1 MRRALPLMPVVLL
14 LGMQAPDDRRRLTEA
29 RRAAAAAAATAA
41 ALTTAAKREI
51 VAARGA
57 RQQEHALAGRV
68 EAAAATVRA
77 AQTRV
82 ALIAAL
88 QDRQRA
94 RLAAAQEP
102 VARLLAA
109 LTGLARRPTIAAIA
123 QPGSIDDLI
132 HVRAMLGATLPA
144 VRARTVEVRTALAAT
159 RRLADAAALA
169 TRALADGRADLDRQR
184 AALIALEARHR
195 GQAVA
200 LSRDAAD
207 QSERAMAMGE
217 RARDLVDRLEQQ
229 DAAVATVAGLADL
242 PGPTL
247 PQTAGTAVPRDAA
260 AAAYRLPVQGR
271 IVVGLGELS
280 LAGVRS
286 RGLSF
291 AVLPAARVTAPAGG
305 TIRYAARFRGYGVIV
320 LIDHGGGWSSLVTG
334 LGSTDV
340 RPGMTVAAGV
350 RIGRAAVTDEPR
362 VTVELRRRGRPV
374 DIAALL

>member
-1 MRRALPLMPVVLL
+1 
-14 LGMQAPDDRRRLTEA
+14 
-29 RRAAAAAAATAA
+29 
-41 ALTTAAKREI
+41 
-51 VAARGA
+51 
-57 RQQEHALAGRV
+57 
-68 EAAAATVRA
+68 
-77 AQTRV
+77 
-82 ALIAAL
+82 
-88 QDRQRA
+88 
-94 RLAAAQEP
+94 
-102 VARLLAA
+102 
-109 LTGLARRPTIAAIA
+109 
-123 QPGSIDDLI
+123 
-132 HVRAMLGATLPA
+132 MLGATLPA
-144 VRARTVEVRTALAAT
+144 VRARTVGVRTALAAT
-159 RRLADAAALA
+159 RRLADGAVLAA
-169 TRALADGRADLDRQR
+169 RALADGRADLDRQR

-247 PQTAGTAVPRDAA
+247 PRTAGKAVRRDAA

-280 LAGVRS
+280 PAGVRS

-350 RIGRAAVTDEPR
+350 RIGRAAATDEPR
-362 VTVELRRRGRPV
+362 VTVELRRHGRPV